1 MRNAIILSATITFLF
16 VACKSDPASNLKP
29 LDLMKYGIPLTVLAP
44 DSAKVET
51 MDLIVQNDVTIKKGD
66 DYFIQLYA
74 SDASTTDLKKIRS
87 DQMEEVKANPY
98 FAEIVS
104 EDENGFI
111 YKKQIDSTNVNY
123 GFKYVKLQGDK
134 EYIFQTGLIG
144 KFSKESVMAMYDAV
158 K

>member
-1 MRNAIILSATITFLF
+1 MRNTILLSGAIALLI

-29 LDLMKYGIPLTVLAP
+29 LDLMKYGIPLTVMAP

-74 SDASTTDLKKIRS
+74 SDASTTDLKQVKA
-87 DQMEEVKANPY
+87 DQLEEVKANPY
-98 FAEIVS
+98 FSGIVS
-104 EDENGFI
+104 EDENGFV

-123 GFKYVKLQGDK
+123 GFKYIKLQGDK

-144 KFSKESVMAMYDAV
+144 KFSEESVMAMYNAV

>member
-1 MRNAIILSATITFLF
+1 MRNTILIATAFILLF
-16 VACKSDPASNLKP
+16 SACKTDPVSNMKP

-74 SDASTTDLKKIRS
+74 SDASTTDLKKVKAS
-87 DQMEEVKANPY
+87 QLEEVKANPY
-98 FAEIVS
+98 FSGIIS
-104 EDENGFI
+104 EDDNGFV

-123 GFKYVKLQGDK
+123 GFKYIKIQGDK

-144 KFSKESVMAMYDAV
+144 KFSEESVMAMYDAV